1 MELLEVLALLDQIS
15 PAILAL
21 VFAGGVVSA
30 LSPCTVPAALFLV
43 GYVGGRTDMSKGRG
57 ALLSVYFVLGLAL
70 TLALAGAVAGW
81 FGGLFT
87 ESVFLYYVTAAIL
100 LLLGLHLTGLFRL
113 PSIGSKEIKR
123 SGQGGLGAF
132 LAGVPF
138 AFASSPCTAPVTM
151 AILAW
156 VALQGEPGSGF
167 LIMFAF
173 GLGRS
178 LPILLAGSFAG
189 VLNRWDR
196 VAAWS
201 GPIQRFSGLVLIV
214 LAFWIFW
221 VARGLGG
228 G

>member
-1 MELLEVLALLDQIS
+1 MEFLEVLALLDRVS
-15 PAILAL
+15 PGILAL

-43 GYVGGRTDMSKGRG
+43 GYVGGQKDRGKGRG
-57 ALLSVYFVLGLAL
+57 VLLSAYFVLGLSL

-87 ESVFLYYVTAAIL
+87 QSPVLYYVTAVIL

-113 PSIGSKEIKR
+113 PAIGSKAPR
-123 SGQGGLGAF
+123 LSGQGGLGAF

-156 VALQGEPGSGF
+156 VALQGEPGMGF
-167 LIMFAF
+167 LLMFAF

-214 LAFWIFW
+214 LAFWIF
-221 VARGLGG
+221 VAAGGLGG